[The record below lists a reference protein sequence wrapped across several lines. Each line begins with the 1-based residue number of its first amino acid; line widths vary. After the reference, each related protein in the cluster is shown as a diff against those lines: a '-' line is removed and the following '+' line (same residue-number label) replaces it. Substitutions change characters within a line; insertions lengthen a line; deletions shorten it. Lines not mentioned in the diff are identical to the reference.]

1 MDATGIR
8 QEYCDHQLSEV
19 GQKSAGVAIL
29 LTENLQFNCEKLALI
44 LALHSVS
51 LTITERIQAISIP

>member
-29 LTENLQFNCEKLALI
+29 LTENLHHI
-44 LALHSVS
+44 SVHLQKAGIDTGTS
-51 LTITERIQAISIP
+51 LSKSDDY